1 MCFEMV
7 ISIFK
12 TLLQQKQSFSLDEA
26 DTASV
31 SFFIVALIK
40 SINLENESS
49 KDVMLQWSFQS

>member
-49 KDVMLQWSFQS
+49 KDVMLQ